1 MLHFQS
7 LYNIMLATDS
17 YKISHA
23 NMLPEDL
30 EYMET
35 YAESR
40 GGDFQYNLMFG
51 MNYQIKSYL
60 VGRQVTEEK
69 IQEAKALYSVHFGS
83 DAVFLEDKWRYILE
97 NHDGYLPIRIRSV
110 KEGSIVPVK
119 NVLFKVESTD
129 PKCAW
134 LVGIVET
141 MLMRLWYPISVA
153 TNSMAGMEILKYHYD
168 KTGVTSDLRF
178 ALHDFGYRGV
188 SCEEQ
193 AWIGGAAHLLTFKGT
208 DTVAGIRML
217 QHYYGASVE
226 GFSVPATEHMV
237 MTIKGRAG
245 ERQRYIDVLKAYP
258 DGIVSIVSDTYN
270 IYEVCEMLGTDEE
283 IRQLILNRNG
293 KLVIRPDSGEPV
305 EVLIKC
311 LDIIEKHF
319 GSTVNEKGYKTIY
332 EKIGFIWGDGI
343 SITSVHTILE
353 NMTRANWSIDNF
365 VFGGGK
371 EILQNFTRDTIKF
384 AIKCSFAIINGQSID
399 VYKDP
404 ITGSGKKSKIGQ
416 QFLTYDEETGYKTV
430 SSIDIKEDSSLSY
443 LKDALEIV
451 YENGN
456 LLVDPTYNEI
466 IEHYQNQLKRIQQ

>member
-7 LYNIMLATDS
+7 LHNIMLATDS

-40 GGDFQYNLMFG
+40 GGDFDYTLMFG

-69 IQEAKALYSVHFGS
+69 IQEAKSLYSVHFGS
-83 DAVFLEDKWRYILE
+83 DAVFPEDKWRYILE

-110 KEGSIVPVK
+110 KEGSVVPVK

-129 PKCAW
+129 EKCAW

-217 QHYYGASVE
+217 QHYYGAGVE

-237 MTIKGRAG
+237 MTIKGRAA

-305 EVLIKC
+305 EVLLKC

-343 SITSVHTILE
+343 SLRTVHNILE
-353 NMTRANWSIDNF
+353 NMTRASWSIDNF

-371 EILQNFTRDTIKF
+371 EILQNFTRDSIKF